1 MSNKIKLNIKRYND
15 YETRFVPIRYIKEL
29 IFNNEFDLP
38 TTQREK
44 QWSDT
49 QYEEFIESIFKNI
62 PIGSLIFN
70 KKDRKRY
77 ILDGQH
83 RIHAITEFINNNI
96 HINIDNKLI
105 FFDKENK
112 LIIDDDSMEFFL
124 SCKIPIIE
132 YENLSAKETESIIL
146 SINEGVY
153 NDCTNIPIINNHND
167 NKNNKNNENNEN
179 LDLDFISDKLFKK
192 AYVDIDR
199 IKQQNLQKYISYI
212 GWIIYNQLQL
222 TNQIFSNEKYKLLNN
237 TQARK
242 FNQNLL
248 TMSEKDKLELFELI
262 KVYSGIIFNILDDYV
277 KIKEMNNNLLNCL
290 FYKFIELNKK
300 NITIN
305 KDIIDKMISHAENR
319 YSFYNLLLK
328 LDEEIQKNEN

>member
-1 MSNKIKLNIKRYND
+1 MSKIKLNIKRYND

-49 QYEEFIESIFKNI
+49 QYIEFIESIFKNI

-83 RIHAITEFINNNI
+83 RVHALTEFINNNI
-96 HINIDNKLI
+96 QLNLDGKII
-105 FFDKENK
+105 FFDKDNEFI
-112 LIIDDDSMEFFL
+112 LDDDSMEFFL
-124 SCKIPIIE
+124 SFKIPIIE
-132 YENLSAKETESIIL
+132 YENLSEKETESIIL

-153 NDCTNIPIINNHND
+153 NECTNISIININNSEDKIND
-167 NKNNKNNENNEN
+167 ILESISNKILNNSYKN
-179 LDLDFISDKLFKK
+179 IDK
-192 AYVDIDR
+192 
-199 IKQQNLQKYISYI
+199 IKQQNLQKYVSYI
-212 GWIIYNQLQL
+212 GCILFNNL
-222 TNQIFSNEKYKLLNN
+222 TSNLTLNEKYKLLNN

-248 TMSEKDKLELFELI
+248 TLDEKNKLELLESI
-262 KVYSGIIFNILDDYV
+262 KLYSQIIFDILDDYV

-300 NITIN
+300 NISIN
-305 KDIIDKMISHAENR
+305 KKIIEKMISHAENR

-328 LDEEIQKNEN
+328 FDEEIQNLNL

>member
-1 MSNKIKLNIKRYND
+1 MSKVKLNIKRYND
-15 YETRFVPIRYIKEL
+15 YDTRFVPIRYIKEL

-49 QYEEFIESIFKNI
+49 QYIEFIESIFKNI

-96 HINIDNKLI
+96 SLNIDGNAI
-105 FFDKENK
+105 FFDKENE
-112 LIIDDDSMEFFL
+112 LTLDDDWMDLFL
-124 SCKIPIIE
+124 SFKIPIIE
-132 YENLSAKETESIIL
+132 YENLSDIETEGVIL

-153 NDCTNIPIINNHND
+153 NECTNISIININNHND
-167 NKNNKNNENNEN
+167 EDKMNDILNIISNKILKKEYQN
-179 LDLDFISDKLFKK
+179 IDK
-192 AYVDIDR
+192 
-199 IKQQNLQKYISYI
+199 IKQQNLQKYVSYI
-212 GWIIYNQLQL
+212 GCIIYNNLSSNL
-222 TNQIFSNEKYKLLNN
+222 ISNENYKVLNN

-242 FNQNLL
+242 FNQKLSTLDDKAKSELL
-248 TMSEKDKLELFELI
+248 ESIKL
-262 KVYSGIIFNILDDYV
+262 YSQIIFDILDEYV
-277 KIKEMNNNLLNCL
+277 KIKEMNNNLINCL

-300 NITIN
+300 NISIDKN
-305 KDIIDKMISHAENR
+305 IIDKMISHAENR

-328 LDEEIQKNEN
+328 FDEEISFIKN

>member
-1 MSNKIKLNIKRYND
+1 MSKIKLNIKRYTD

-49 QYEEFIESIFKNI
+49 QYIEFIESIFKNI

-83 RIHAITEFINNNI
+83 RVHALTEFINNNI
-96 HINIDNKLI
+96 KLNLDGKI
-105 FFDKENK
+105 IYFDKENEFR
-112 LIIDDDSMEFFL
+112 LDDDSMEFFL
-124 SCKIPIIE
+124 SFKIPIIE
-132 YENLSAKETESIIL
+132 YENLSEKETESIIL

-153 NDCTNIPIINNHND
+153 NECTNISIININNSEDKIND
-167 NKNNKNNENNEN
+167 ILESISNKILNNSYKN
-179 LDLDFISDKLFKK
+179 IDK
-192 AYVDIDR
+192 
-199 IKQQNLQKYISYI
+199 IKQQNLQKYVSYI
-212 GWIIYNQLQL
+212 GCILFNNL
-222 TNQIFSNEKYKLLNN
+222 TLNENYKLLNN

-242 FNQNLL
+242 FNQNLSTL
-248 TMSEKDKLELFELI
+248 NEKDKSELLESI
-262 KVYSGIIFNILDDYV
+262 KLYSQIIFNILDDYV

-300 NITIN
+300 NISIN
-305 KDIIDKMISHAENR
+305 KKIIEKMISHAENR

-328 LDEEIQKNEN
+328 FDEEIQNLNLNL